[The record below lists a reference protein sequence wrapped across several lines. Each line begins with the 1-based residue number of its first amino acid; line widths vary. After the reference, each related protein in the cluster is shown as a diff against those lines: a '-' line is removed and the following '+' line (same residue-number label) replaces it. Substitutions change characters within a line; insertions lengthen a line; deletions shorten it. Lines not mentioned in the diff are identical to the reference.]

1 MSDAAPNA
9 HASIP
14 CHPPSVHLP
23 VPEKR
28 SVGITRT
35 AVIGI
40 EDSDGSSPPWS
51 IINLRPPR
59 CAAGR
64 APSQILADHW
74 NAELVTEDIK
84 RPDDARGRLTL
95 SNETSP
101 DNETSGDTSPMQDVE
116 AQMRRA
122 LGLYGVP
129 RRQEAERAAA
139 PMLPRPADRFGAG
152 GQRRRFA
159 QDGEVRVT
167 VLHGRRDH
175 PADAPV
181 NRLEAAETAVAAER
195 AVREQAERALAEAH
209 ATIHDL
215 QTKLGHA
222 SLAQTE
228 LQAVARRDQEA
239 IAALQAELRATSERL
254 ATMDAAREQL
264 QQRLNTIE
272 AAYAE
277 QQSARQQAE
286 RAQRDADAARA
297 DAERRLRQSDLTAG
311 KSDERPAR
319 RTARPAKETNT
330 AATKPRLTVRRSRV
344 QPIAAMPEPDPVQWW
359 LLSPKKTKRQ

>member
-1 MSDAAPNA
+1 MSDATQNA

-14 CHPPSVHLP
+14 CHSPSVHLP
-23 VPEKR
+23 VRQKR
-28 SVGITRT
+28 FVGTART
-35 AVIGI
+35 AVIGL
-40 EDSDGSSPPWS
+40 EESDGSSPPWS
-51 IINLRPPR
+51 IINLQSPR
-59 CAAGR
+59 SAAGR
-64 APSQILADHW
+64 TPSQFLAHHR
-74 NAELVTEDIK
+74 NPGIVTEHTK
-84 RPDDARGRLTL
+84 PPDDARGRLIL
-95 SNETSP
+95 SNETTP
-101 DNETSGDTSPMQDVE
+101 DNEPSGDASPLQDVE

-139 PMLPRPADRFGAG
+139 PKPQRPADRFGAG

-159 QDGEVRVT
+159 QDGEVPVT

-195 AVREQAERALAEAH
+195 AVREQAERALAEAQ

-222 SLAQTE
+222 SLAQAE

-239 IAALQAELRATSERL
+239 IAALQAELTATSELL

-272 AAYAE
+272 AAYSEA
-277 QQSARQQAE
+277 QSARQQAE
-286 RAQRDADAARA
+286 RAQRDADTARA

-311 KSDERPAR
+311 VSDERPVR
-319 RTARPAKETNT
+319 RTTPPAKETNI
-330 AATKPRLTVRRSRV
+330 AATKSRVTVRRGKAHPV
-344 QPIAAMPEPDPVQWW
+344 AAMPEPEPVQWW
-359 LLSPKKTKRQ
+359 LLSPKKTKRR